1 MGASGEDSSTM
12 VQHDDSPRIYNGHES
27 RVVDEKNRLNIPARW
42 RDARYAELHALP
54 DSNNPC
60 LKLLNADELRR
71 MKRTLDDSKDYTP
84 AQKKM
89 FQRRWFSRAMPCPLD
104 KQGRIVVPPEL
115 QERYKFSGEVVIVG
129 ACECLELWRPEDWVG
144 EQSQDAD
151 ATVDSMAESLGF

>member
-1 MGASGEDSSTM
+1 
-12 VQHDDSPRIYNGHES
+12 
-27 RVVDEKNRLNIPARW
+27 
-42 RDARYAELHALP
+42 
-54 DSNNPC
+54 
-60 LKLLNADELRR
+60 
-71 MKRTLDDSKDYTP
+71 
-84 AQKKM
+84 
-89 FQRRWFSRAMPCPLD
+89 D